1 MIPWLLLVIQFS
13 LLGLGL
19 WGMHWRAH
27 RLTPGPPPW
36 WLRPVLDA
44 TGSPRLT
51 FNYVMVGV
59 SIVVLLVIVAT
70 APPSHAQQ
78 QRQQLD
84 RIEDLLREIRD
95 AVRR

>member
-1 MIPWLLLVIQFS
+1 MIPRLLLVIQFS
-13 LLGLGL
+13 LLGLCL
-19 WGMHWRAH
+19 WGMYWRAQ
-27 RLTPGPPPW
+27 RRTPGPPPW

-59 SIVVLLVIVAT
+59 SIVVLLVIVART
-70 APPSHAQQ
+70 PSHAQQ

-84 RIEDLLREIRD
+84 RIEELLREIRD